1 MPILGVYFLLTPVR
15 PETGSSLEYAYEILS
30 AVSSSFQ
37 GEGRIARYSF
47 IILKLSADIQSE
59 DRIGIGISIGT
70 EEMSTT
76 PGTPIMM
83 HGKRVV
89 FVYLI

>member
-1 MPILGVYFLLTPVR
+1 MKLVSDLCVLLTVPILGVYFLLTPVR

-47 IILKLSADIQSE
+47 SIIYISKFLSIESVSGYRSE
-59 DRIGIGISIGT
+59 QKGYQQQ
-70 EEMSTT
+70 
-76 PGTPIMM
+76 
-83 HGKRVV
+83 K
-89 FVYLI
+89 